1 MKIFIL
7 ILIAA
12 SVFVSVNSLYTVN
25 EAEQVVITQFGKPVG
40 NAITTPGL
48 KIKAPFVQIVNRFD
62 KRILEWDGD
71 PDKVTTQ
78 DKRFIWVD
86 VYARWRI
93 VNPKLFMERLK
104 DEQSAQSRLDDILD
118 GTAREVIAQ
127 HKLVEIIRSTN
138 REPEVDAEESYEG
151 IEVSFEPINVGRI
164 KIEQIILNDSKETM
178 SNMGIELM
186 DFRFKRI
193 NYTKEVQKEIDDRMI
208 SERKRIAERYRSE
221 GNGEMMRIM
230 GQKERELKRIMSSA
244 TRDAQII
251 IGEADAQAV
260 NIYAEAY
267 NQSPESRDF
276 FEFMKTL
283 DTYKK
288 TFSGKDTLI
297 MTTDNSYFKYLNK

>member
-12 SVFVSVNSLYTVN
+12 SVFVGVNSLYTVN

-40 NAITTPGL
+40 NAVTTPGL
-48 KIKAPFVQIVNRFD
+48 KIKAPFIQSVNRFD

-86 VYARWRI
+86 IYARWRI

-104 DEQSAQSRLDDILD
+104 DQQSAQSRLDDILD
-118 GTAREVIAQ
+118 GTAKEIIAQ
-127 HKLVEIIRSTN
+127 NKLVEVIRSTN

-186 DFRFKRI
+186 DFRFKKI
-193 NYTKEVQKEIDDRMI
+193 NYTKEVQKEIDERMI
-208 SERKRIAERYRSE
+208 SERRRIAERYRSE

-230 GQKERELKRIMSSA
+230 GEKERELKRIMSSA

-288 TFSGKDTLI
+288 TFSPKDTLI